1 MDRGGADNPPSVF
14 FFAVRY
20 KGCVSDEAMTTMSF
34 CEHCAG
40 QRFDR
45 AQVLRTLRA
54 KRKKLRQHGRAGRL
68 DDTLADVIRAVQAL
82 EIPHIDFVDEAPGE
96 ESVH

>member
-1 MDRGGADNPPSVF
+1 
-14 FFAVRY
+14 
-20 KGCVSDEAMTTMSF
+20 MSF

-54 KRKKLRQHGRAGRL
+54 ARQDLRRRGRASRA
-68 DDTLADVIRAVQAL
+68 DAVLAAAIKAVQAL
-82 EIPHIDFVDEAPGE
+82 EIPHVEPLDQESDEE
-96 ESVH
+96 IVH